1 MTTIYFD
8 MDGTI
13 ANLYQVQD
21 WLLKLRA
28 FDATPYIDAET
39 MVDMRHLVRIL
50 NKLQSKGYKLGVI
63 SWTAAESNETYDEMV
78 RKAKIRWLQ
87 KHMRSVV
94 WDEIHIV
101 EYGTPKHSFINC
113 DDAILFDDN
122 EQVRSEWTGMAFTEQ
137 EIFNILKGLLV

>member
-13 ANLYQVQD
+13 ANLYQVED
-21 WLLKLRA
+21 WLPKLRA
-28 FDATPYIDAET
+28 FDPSPYIDAET
-39 MVDMRHLVRIL
+39 MVDMRNLVRIL
-50 NKLQSKGYKLGVI
+50 NRLQNKGYKLGVI

-87 KHMRSVV
+87 KHMPSVV
-94 WDEIHIV
+94 WDEVHIV
-101 EYGTPKHSFINC
+101 EYGTPKQSFINC

-122 EQVRSEWTGMAFTEQ
+122 EKVRADWTGMAFTEQ
-137 EIFNILKGLLV
+137 EIISILKDLLA

>member
-13 ANLYQVQD
+13 ANLYQVEN
-21 WLLKLRA
+21 WLPKLRA
-28 FDATPYIDAET
+28 FDPSPYLEAET
-39 MVDMRHLVRIL
+39 MVDMRNLVRIL
-50 NKLQSKGYKLGVI
+50 NRLQSKGYKLGVI

-94 WDEIHIV
+94 WDEMHIV
-101 EYGTPKHSFINC
+101 GYGTPKHSFINC

-122 EQVRSEWTGMAFTEQ
+122 EKVRADWIGMAFTEQ
-137 EIFNILKGLLV
+137 DIISTLKALLV

>member
-13 ANLYQVQD
+13 ANLYQVED
-21 WLLKLRA
+21 WLPKLRA
-28 FDATPYIDAET
+28 FDPSPYLDAET

-50 NKLQSKGYKLGVI
+50 NRLQSKGYKLGII
-63 SWTAAESNETYDEMV
+63 SWMSAESNETYDEMV

-101 EYGTPKHSFINC
+101 GYGTPKQSFTNC
-113 DDAILFDDN
+113 DNAILFDDN
-122 EQVRSEWTGMAFTEQ
+122 EEVRADWTGMAFTEQ
-137 EIFNILKGLLV
+137 EIISILKDLLA

>member
-13 ANLYQVQD
+13 ANLYQVED
-21 WLLKLRA
+21 WLPKLRA
-28 FDATPYIDAET
+28 SDPSPYIDAET

-50 NKLQSKGYKLGVI
+50 NRLQNKGYKLGVI

-87 KHMRSVV
+87 KHMSSVV

-101 EYGTPKHSFINC
+101 GYGTPKQSFINC

-122 EQVRSEWTGMAFTEQ
+122 EKVRADWTGMAFTEQ
-137 EIFNILKGLLV
+137 DIISILKGLLI